1 LRILFQKFVRP
12 EWATTFHWEKWKEP
26 HLNFPEEL
34 VQYGDNDE
42 TWLPVVDRDNFR
54 DSLKGLKSMELFE
67 KYFTKLR
74 EEVRKK
80 HYSIRTEQTYE
91 NWLARFITFHGH
103 KDSLLKLPSGVET
116 STW

>member
-1 LRILFQKFVRP
+1 
-12 EWATTFHWEKWKEP
+12 
-26 HLNFPEEL
+26 

-67 KYFTKLR
+67 KYFTKLH

-80 HYSIRTEQTYE
+80 HEALRVTSSHFTFGF
-91 NWLARFITFHGH
+91 LDLPRFN
-103 KDSLLKLPSGVET
+103 
-116 STW
+116 